1 MKKFGIYAGSFAALS
16 LMFCFCYYSS
26 YKNALKDFNRKAKEQ
41 ESGLYSELE
50 RVSEENKALLSRLA
64 QQEEEKRA
72 ELIRMEDE
80 QENEPDTLEAG
91 AIASNTVLPTVS
103 YIEETYNM
111 VTGQL
116 DSVSRT
122 APGFLIGM
130 TKEEL
135 SKYVADYM
143 ENISLTEYEAGLL
156 SYEIVSFSENKVVLR
171 KTYDASKVPYKYYV
185 NITDGMVTVFYSDMK
200 SVFEY
205 THIPAVDLS
214 EEDRLSL
221 IEGIYVKDRE
231 ELYSI
236 LEGFSS

>member
-1 MKKFGIYAGSFAALS
+1 MKRIGLYLGSFVTLS
-16 LMFCFCYYSS
+16 LLFCLCYYTS

-41 ESGLYSELE
+41 ESSIYSELE

-64 QQEEEKRA
+64 QQERKEEAARLAA
-72 ELIRMEDE
+72 ENSEG
-80 QENEPDTLEAG
+80 QKTVEAG
-91 AIASNTVLPTVS
+91 VLTHNTVLPTVT
-103 YIEETYNM
+103 YIEETYNT

-116 DSVSRT
+116 DSVTKT

-130 TKEEL
+130 TREEL
-135 SKYVADYM
+135 TEYVNHYM
-143 ENISLTEYEAGLL
+143 EKLSLAEYEAGLL
-156 SYEIVSFSENKVVLR
+156 SYEVISFSENKVVLR
-171 KTYDASKVPYKYYV
+171 KTYDASKVPYKFYV
-185 NITDGMVTVFYSDMK
+185 NITDGMVTVFYSDME

-205 THIPAVDLS
+205 THIPAVDLA
-214 EEDRLSL
+214 EEDRLAL

>member
-1 MKKFGIYAGSFAALS
+1 MKKFGIYFGSFAVVS
-16 LMFCFCYYSS
+16 LMFCLCYFAS

-41 ESGLYSELE
+41 ENSLYSELE
-50 RVSEENKALLSRLA
+50 KISEENKTLLNRLA
-64 QQEEEKRA
+64 KQEDEMAELTALQEE
-72 ELIRMEDE
+72 
-80 QENEPDTLEAG
+80 QESIAAG
-91 AIASNTVLPTVS
+91 VIAHNTVLPTVS
-103 YIEETYNM
+103 YVEETYNM
-111 VTGQL
+111 VTGRL
-116 DSVSRT
+116 DSVPRT

-135 SKYVADYM
+135 SAYLTNYM
-143 ENISLTEYEAGLL
+143 DKLSLAEYEAGLL

-171 KTYDASKVPYKYYV
+171 KTYDASKVPYKFYI
-185 NITDGMVTVFYSDMK
+185 NITDGMVTVFYSDME

-205 THIPAVDLS
+205 THIPAVDLT
-214 EEDRLSL
+214 EEDRVAL

>member
-1 MKKFGIYAGSFAALS
+1 MKKIGIYFGSFAVISA
-16 LMFCFCYYSS
+16 MFCLCYFTS

-41 ESGLYSELE
+41 ENSLYSELE
-50 RVSEENKALLSRLA
+50 KISEENKNLLNRLA
-64 QQEEEKRA
+64 EQEDEMA
-72 ELIRMEDE
+72 ELAAMQAEE
-80 QENEPDTLEAG
+80 QNIMSAG
-91 AIASNTVLPTVS
+91 VIAHNTVLPTVS

-116 DSVSRT
+116 ASAERT

-130 TKEEL
+130 TREEL
-135 SKYVADYM
+135 AAYVTNYM
-143 ENISLTEYEAGLL
+143 DKMSLAEYEAGLM
-156 SYEIVSFSENKVVLR
+156 SYEIISFSENKVVLR
-171 KTYDASKVPYKYYV
+171 KTYDASKVPYKFYV

-205 THIPAVDLS
+205 THIPAVDLA
-214 EEDRLSL
+214 EEDRIAL

>member
-1 MKKFGIYAGSFAALS
+1 MKKFGLYFGSFAVLS
-16 LMFCFCYYSS
+16 LLFCVCYYAS

-41 ESGLYSELE
+41 QSGLYSELE
-50 RVSEENKALLSRLA
+50 RVSEENQTLLSRLA
-64 QQEEEKRA
+64 QQEA
-72 ELIRMEDE
+72 ELTELAEQTQE
-80 QENEPDTLEAG
+80 QENVAVG
-91 AIASNTVLPTVS
+91 VIAHNTVLPTVS
-103 YIEETYNM
+103 YIEETYNK

-116 DSVSRT
+116 DSVART

-130 TKEEL
+130 TREEL
-135 SKYVADYM
+135 TEYVTNYM
-143 ENISLTEYEAGLL
+143 EKLSLAEYEAGLL
-156 SYEIVSFSENKVVLR
+156 AYEIVSFSENKVVLR

-185 NITDGMVTVFYSDMK
+185 NISDGMVTVFYSDLE

-205 THIPAVDLS
+205 THIPAVELS
-214 EEDRLSL
+214 EEDRLAL

>member
-1 MKKFGIYAGSFAALS
+1 MKKIGIYFGSFAAIS
-16 LMFCFCYYSS
+16 AMFCLCYFAS

-41 ESGLYSELE
+41 ENSLYSELE
-50 RVSEENKALLSRLA
+50 KISEENKTLLNRLA
-64 QQEEEKRA
+64 KQEDEMAELAALQEEE
-72 ELIRMEDE
+72 
-80 QENEPDTLEAG
+80 PDNIAAG
-91 AIASNTVLPTVS
+91 VIAHNTVLPTVS

-116 DSVSRT
+116 DSVERT

-130 TKEEL
+130 TREEL
-135 SKYVADYM
+135 SAYVANYM
-143 ENISLTEYEAGLL
+143 DKMSLAEYEAGLL

-171 KTYDASKVPYKYYV
+171 KTYDASKIPYKFYV
-185 NITDGMVTVFYSDMK
+185 NITDGMVTVFYSDME

-205 THIPAVDLS
+205 THIPAVDLA
-214 EEDRLSL
+214 EEDRLAL

>member
-1 MKKFGIYAGSFAALS
+1 VKKFGIYFGSFAAVS
-16 LMFCFCYYSS
+16 LMFCLCYFAS

-41 ESGLYSELE
+41 ENSLYSELE
-50 RVSEENKALLSRLA
+50 KISEENKTLLNRLA
-64 QQEEEKRA
+64 KQEDEMA
-72 ELIRMEDE
+72 ELAALQTGE
-80 QENEPDTLEAG
+80 QENVAAG
-91 AIASNTVLPTVS
+91 MIAHNTVLPTVS

-116 DSVSRT
+116 DSVARI

-135 SKYVADYM
+135 SAYVADYM
-143 ENISLTEYEAGLL
+143 DNLSLAEYEAGLL

-171 KTYDASKVPYKYYV
+171 KTYDASKVPYKFYV
-185 NITDGMVTVFYSDMK
+185 NITDGMVTVFYSDME

-205 THIPAVDLS
+205 THIPAVDLT
-214 EEDRLSL
+214 EEDRVAL